1 MEKEVVIIIVLLVLL
16 AIQSFRF
23 YSKKTDC
30 EDLSDIIAV
39 KDADI
44 VDKTKESALLRER
57 LTESTD
63 KVASLKVSIDRNN
76 QTIEEQK
83 ATIKHHEETIEEC
96 AKTVEKKPEPST
108 QYPVAPPDLTK
119 KSNRKFTKGPGGKF
133 VKNT

>member
-30 EDLSDIIAV
+30 EDLSDSIIN

-44 VDKTKESALLRER
+44 VDKTKENALLRER
-57 LTESTD
+57 LTEATD
-63 KVASLKVSIDRNN
+63 NVASLKVVIDD
-76 QTIEEQK
+76 QK

-108 QYPVAPPDLTK
+108 QYPVAPPDLTVK
-119 KSNRKFTKGPGGKF
+119 KKTFERDKKGHFIK
-133 VKNT
+133 K